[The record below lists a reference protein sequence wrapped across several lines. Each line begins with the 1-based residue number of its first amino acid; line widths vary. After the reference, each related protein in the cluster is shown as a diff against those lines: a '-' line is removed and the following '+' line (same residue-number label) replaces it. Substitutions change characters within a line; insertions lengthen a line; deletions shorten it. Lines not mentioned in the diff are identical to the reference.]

1 MLRALHA
8 LGGWPVLE
16 RGEWVKDGFKWYDV
30 VYRLRQMGYSA
41 DYLVDLSVVT
51 NIKNSSWRA
60 LSLDQPRLGLPREYL
75 MKGLEDDDVQA
86 YLTFMKEVAMLL
98 GADQKEAEIQMFET
112 LEFELK
118 LANISLPR

>member
-1 MLRALHA
+1 MDKETVEERGTAPLLRALHA

-75 MKGLEDDDVQA
+75 MKGLEDPDVQ
-86 YLTFMKEVAMLL
+86 VS
-98 GADQKEAEIQMFET
+98 D
-112 LEFELK
+112 
-118 LANISLPR
+118 

>member
-1 MLRALHA
+1 MDKDTVEERGTAPLLKVLDA

-16 RGEWVKDGFKWYDV
+16 KGKWIQDGFKWYNM
-30 VYRLRQMGYSA
+30 VYRFREMGYSA

-75 MKGLEDDDVQA
+75 MKGLEDSDVQ
-86 YLTFMKEVAMLL
+86 V
-98 GADQKEAEIQMFET
+98 
-112 LEFELK
+112 
-118 LANISLPR
+118 S